1 MNCFDSLIQLT
12 QAKGKVAL
20 ACGNFDG
27 VHLGHQQLLS
37 ELITYCKTVGAT
49 PAIFTFDPHP
59 RKVIGD
65 AKSVALLTSF
75 EHKLKLF
82 ARYGIDNIICHHFTQ
97 ETAQTEAHDFAKHE
111 LINPEVCALFVGKEW
126 RFGHKGQG
134 SIKTLEALS
143 LTSNFEVKHIH
154 EIGTPSEKVSSTN
167 IRTHLIKGEMQ
178 EAARLLGRNFSL
190 FGQVISGE
198 GIAQGKLGF
207 PTANLE
213 VKNEVTPPSGV
224 YAGYIKIGNQTFKCI
239 INIGYSPTF
248 HDTVTPIKVEA
259 HIFDFSGNLYHHE
272 VEFEFLDF
280 IRPEQKFES
289 KEALINEINQN
300 ILTVKE
306 ILSKSKTS
314 L

>member
-37 ELITYCKTVGAT
+37 ELMAYCKTVGAT

-59 RKVIGD
+59 RKVIGHE
-65 AKSVALLTSF
+65 ASVALLTSF

-82 ARYGIDNIICHHFTQ
+82 ARYGIENIICYNFTL
-97 ETAQTEAHDFAKHE
+97 ETATTQAHDFAKNE
-111 LINPEVCALFVGKEW
+111 LINSDVCALFVGKEW
-126 RFGHKGQG
+126 RFGHRGKG
-134 SIKTLEALS
+134 SIETLEVLS
-143 LTSNFEVKHIH
+143 LNSEFEVKHIQ
-154 EIGTPSEKVSSTN
+154 EIGLATEKVSSTN
-167 IRTHLIKGEMQ
+167 IRTHIVKGEMKQ
-178 EAARLLGRNFSL
+178 ASNLLGRNFSL
-190 FGQVISGE
+190 LGQVISGE
-198 GIAQGKLGF
+198 GIAKGKLGF

-213 VKNEVTPPSGV
+213 VKNEIIPPSGV
-224 YAGYIKIGNQTFKCI
+224 YAGYIKVGSDVFKCI

-248 HDTVTPIKVEA
+248 HDTITPTKVEA
-259 HIFDFSGNLYHHE
+259 HILDYTGDLYHQE
-272 VEFEFLDF
+272 VELEFLDF
-280 IRPEQKFES
+280 IRGEQVFEN
-289 KEALINEINQN
+289 KESLIKEINQN

-306 ILSKSKTS
+306 ILEKAKTT